1 MGKELFDNIPSKVSD
16 LLSDVK
22 NGRIGLP
29 DLQRPFV
36 WKDNKVRELLDSM
49 MKGYPIGYI
58 MLWSS
63 PDDYENTGHI
73 GKNEKVYKRP
83 DDLVIDGQ
91 QRLTALLAAM
101 YGVTIKAR
109 YVRAG
114 ADELFCGYVP
124 FSWSEKYGTVLP
136 LNRREVLNYNVQI
149 GSFSELE
156 ILANMVQKYQKPVH
170 LAFNSLYYRPEQ
182 YEEITQIIQQ
192 CRSIGFDSYILADP
206 ALLVYLRKEKID
218 CEVHL
223 SGDLGTVNSAMTEV
237 FAKEYPKRIIFQ
249 RKNTISE
256 MRAVIRHIT
265 AQKEAARKEWTYPT
279 EFEAFALNELCQ
291 FSGAFCN
298 SLHCDEMGY
307 LCRVPYWKKP
317 MSLSESKL
325 EKQEKNRP
333 GENISIS
340 EWDSASELTNPV
352 SEDGYLCGATGCGLC
367 TLKQLSDAG
376 ITHLKLVGRGNY
388 TDFMERD
395 IRNLRRTL
403 EILEDSSTEE
413 EYIRAMKAELFPNG
427 CSHMC
432 YAR

>member
-1 MGKELFDNIPSKVSD
+1 MKITS
-16 LLSDVK
+16 
-22 NGRIGLP
+22 GLG
-29 DLQRPFV
+29 
-36 WKDNKVRELLDSM
+36 S
-49 MKGYPIGYI
+49 I
-58 MLWSS
+58 
-63 PDDYENTGHI
+63 DDY
-73 GKNEKVYKRP
+73 P
-83 DDLVIDGQ
+83 
-91 QRLTALLAAM
+91 
-101 YGVTIKAR
+101 R

-182 YEEITQIIQQ
+182 YEEIAQIIQQ

-298 SLHCDEMGY
+298 SQHCDEMGY

-340 EWDSASELTNPV
+340 EWDSASELMNPV

>member
-1 MGKELFDNIPSKVSD
+1 MKITS
-16 LLSDVK
+16 
-22 NGRIGLP
+22 GLG
-29 DLQRPFV
+29 
-36 WKDNKVRELLDSM
+36 S
-49 MKGYPIGYI
+49 I
-58 MLWSS
+58 
-63 PDDYENTGHI
+63 DDY
-73 GKNEKVYKRP
+73 P
-83 DDLVIDGQ
+83 
-91 QRLTALLAAM
+91 
-101 YGVTIKAR
+101 R

-170 LAFNSLYYRPEQ
+170 LTFNSLYYRPEQ
-182 YEEITQIIQQ
+182 YEEIARIIQQ

-352 SEDGYLCGATGCGLC
+352 SEYGYLCGATGCGLC

>member
-1 MGKELFDNIPSKVSD
+1 MKITS
-16 LLSDVK
+16 
-22 NGRIGLP
+22 GLG
-29 DLQRPFV
+29 
-36 WKDNKVRELLDSM
+36 S
-49 MKGYPIGYI
+49 I
-58 MLWSS
+58 
-63 PDDYENTGHI
+63 DDY
-73 GKNEKVYKRP
+73 P
-83 DDLVIDGQ
+83 
-91 QRLTALLAAM
+91 
-101 YGVTIKAR
+101 R

-182 YEEITQIIQQ
+182 YEEIAQIIQQ
-192 CRSIGFDSYILADP
+192 CRSIGLDSYILADP

-340 EWDSASELTNPV
+340 EWDSASELMNPV

>member
-1 MGKELFDNIPSKVSD
+1 MKITA
-16 LLSDVK
+16 
-22 NGRIGLP
+22 GLG
-29 DLQRPFV
+29 
-36 WKDNKVRELLDSM
+36 S
-49 MKGYPIGYI
+49 I
-58 MLWSS
+58 
-63 PDDYENTGHI
+63 DDY
-73 GKNEKVYKRP
+73 P
-83 DDLVIDGQ
+83 
-91 QRLTALLAAM
+91 
-101 YGVTIKAR
+101 R

-182 YEEITQIIQQ
+182 YEEIAQIIQQ

-256 MRAVIRHIT
+256 MRAVIQHIT
-265 AQKEAARKEWTYPT
+265 AQKEATRKEWTYPT

-340 EWDSASELTNPV
+340 ERDSASELTNPV
-352 SEDGYLCGATGCGLC
+352 SEDGSLCGATGCGLC

>member
-1 MGKELFDNIPSKVSD
+1 MKITS
-16 LLSDVK
+16 
-22 NGRIGLP
+22 GLG
-29 DLQRPFV
+29 
-36 WKDNKVRELLDSM
+36 S
-49 MKGYPIGYI
+49 I
-58 MLWSS
+58 
-63 PDDYENTGHI
+63 DDY
-73 GKNEKVYKRP
+73 P
-83 DDLVIDGQ
+83 
-91 QRLTALLAAM
+91 
-101 YGVTIKAR
+101 R

-156 ILANMVQKYQKPVH
+156 ILANMVQKCQKPVH

-182 YEEITQIIQQ
+182 YEEIAQIIQQ

-340 EWDSASELTNPV
+340 EWDSASELMNPV

-388 TDFMERD
+388 TDFMERN

>member
-1 MGKELFDNIPSKVSD
+1 MKITS
-16 LLSDVK
+16 
-22 NGRIGLP
+22 GLG
-29 DLQRPFV
+29 
-36 WKDNKVRELLDSM
+36 S
-49 MKGYPIGYI
+49 I
-58 MLWSS
+58 
-63 PDDYENTGHI
+63 DDY
-73 GKNEKVYKRP
+73 P
-83 DDLVIDGQ
+83 
-91 QRLTALLAAM
+91 
-101 YGVTIKAR
+101 R

-182 YEEITQIIQQ
+182 YEEIARIIQQ

-340 EWDSASELTNPV
+340 EWDSASELMNPV

>member
-1 MGKELFDNIPSKVSD
+1 MKITS
-16 LLSDVK
+16 
-22 NGRIGLP
+22 GLG
-29 DLQRPFV
+29 
-36 WKDNKVRELLDSM
+36 S
-49 MKGYPIGYI
+49 I
-58 MLWSS
+58 
-63 PDDYENTGHI
+63 DDY
-73 GKNEKVYKRP
+73 P
-83 DDLVIDGQ
+83 
-91 QRLTALLAAM
+91 
-101 YGVTIKAR
+101 R
-109 YVRAG
+109 YVCAG

-340 EWDSASELTNPV
+340 EWDSASELMNPV

>member
-1 MGKELFDNIPSKVSD
+1 MKITA
-16 LLSDVK
+16 
-22 NGRIGLP
+22 GLG
-29 DLQRPFV
+29 
-36 WKDNKVRELLDSM
+36 S
-49 MKGYPIGYI
+49 I
-58 MLWSS
+58 
-63 PDDYENTGHI
+63 DDY
-73 GKNEKVYKRP
+73 P
-83 DDLVIDGQ
+83 
-91 QRLTALLAAM
+91 
-101 YGVTIKAR
+101 R

-192 CRSIGFDSYILADP
+192 CRSIGFESYILADP

-340 EWDSASELTNPV
+340 EWDSASELMNPV

-427 CSHMC
+427 CRHMC

>member
-1 MGKELFDNIPSKVSD
+1 MKITS
-16 LLSDVK
+16 
-22 NGRIGLP
+22 GLG
-29 DLQRPFV
+29 
-36 WKDNKVRELLDSM
+36 S
-49 MKGYPIGYI
+49 I
-58 MLWSS
+58 
-63 PDDYENTGHI
+63 DDY
-73 GKNEKVYKRP
+73 P
-83 DDLVIDGQ
+83 
-91 QRLTALLAAM
+91 
-101 YGVTIKAR
+101 R

-156 ILANMVQKYQKPVH
+156 ILANMVQKYQKPMH

-182 YEEITQIIQQ
+182 YEEIAQIIQQ

-317 MSLSESKL
+317 MSFSESKL

-340 EWDSASELTNPV
+340 EWDSASELMNPV

>member
-1 MGKELFDNIPSKVSD
+1 MKITS
-16 LLSDVK
+16 
-22 NGRIGLP
+22 GLG
-29 DLQRPFV
+29 
-36 WKDNKVRELLDSM
+36 S
-49 MKGYPIGYI
+49 I
-58 MLWSS
+58 
-63 PDDYENTGHI
+63 DDY
-73 GKNEKVYKRP
+73 P
-83 DDLVIDGQ
+83 
-91 QRLTALLAAM
+91 
-101 YGVTIKAR
+101 R

-170 LAFNSLYYRPEQ
+170 LTFNSLYYRPEQ
-182 YEEITQIIQQ
+182 YEEIARIIQQ
-192 CRSIGFDSYILADP
+192 CRSIGFESYILADP

-256 MRAVIRHIT
+256 MCAVIRHIT

-317 MSLSESKL
+317 MSFSESKL

-340 EWDSASELTNPV
+340 EWDSASELMNPV

-367 TLKQLSDAG
+367 TLKRLSDAG

>member
-1 MGKELFDNIPSKVSD
+1 MKITS
-16 LLSDVK
+16 
-22 NGRIGLP
+22 GLG
-29 DLQRPFV
+29 
-36 WKDNKVRELLDSM
+36 S
-49 MKGYPIGYI
+49 I
-58 MLWSS
+58 
-63 PDDYENTGHI
+63 DDY
-73 GKNEKVYKRP
+73 P
-83 DDLVIDGQ
+83 
-91 QRLTALLAAM
+91 
-101 YGVTIKAR
+101 R

-156 ILANMVQKYQKPVH
+156 ILANMQKYQKPVH
-170 LAFNSLYYRPEQ
+170 LAFNSLYYRQEQ

-256 MRAVIRHIT
+256 MRAVSRHIT

-317 MSLSESKL
+317 MSFSESKL

-340 EWDSASELTNPV
+340 EWDSASELMNPV

-432 YAR
+432 YVR

>member
-1 MGKELFDNIPSKVSD
+1 MKITA
-16 LLSDVK
+16 
-22 NGRIGLP
+22 GLG
-29 DLQRPFV
+29 
-36 WKDNKVRELLDSM
+36 S
-49 MKGYPIGYI
+49 I
-58 MLWSS
+58 
-63 PDDYENTGHI
+63 DDY
-73 GKNEKVYKRP
+73 P
-83 DDLVIDGQ
+83 
-91 QRLTALLAAM
+91 
-101 YGVTIKAR
+101 R

-170 LAFNSLYYRPEQ
+170 LTFNSLYYRPEQ
-182 YEEITQIIQQ
+182 YEEIAQLIQQ

-265 AQKEAARKEWTYPT
+265 AQKEATRKEWTYPT

-317 MSLSESKL
+317 MSFSESKL

-340 EWDSASELTNPV
+340 EWDSASELMNPV

-432 YAR
+432 YVR

>member
-1 MGKELFDNIPSKVSD
+1 MKITS
-16 LLSDVK
+16 
-22 NGRIGLP
+22 GLG
-29 DLQRPFV
+29 
-36 WKDNKVRELLDSM
+36 S
-49 MKGYPIGYI
+49 I
-58 MLWSS
+58 
-63 PDDYENTGHI
+63 DDY
-73 GKNEKVYKRP
+73 P
-83 DDLVIDGQ
+83 
-91 QRLTALLAAM
+91 
-101 YGVTIKAR
+101 R

-291 FSGAFCN
+291 FTGAFCN

-307 LCRVPYWKKP
+307 LCRVPYLLTCIKNGQQRNDYITCGKATSDRDDIP
-317 MSLSESKL
+317 G
-325 EKQEKNRP
+325 QETP
-333 GENISIS
+333 SI
-340 EWDSASELTNPV
+340 EIPA
-352 SEDGYLCGATGCGLC
+352 EDDTGYLPGASGCGFCALYR
-367 TLKQLSDAG
+367 LKEAG

-388 TDFMERD
+388 TDFMEKD
-395 IRNLRRTL
+395 IRNLRRAL
-403 EILEDSSTEE
+403 DILKASKTEKD
-413 EYIRAMKAELFPNG
+413 YINSMKKILFPYG
-427 CSHMC
+427 CSGNC
-432 YAR
+432 YYRQHYYRSKK

>member
-1 MGKELFDNIPSKVSD
+1 MKITS
-16 LLSDVK
+16 
-22 NGRIGLP
+22 GLG
-29 DLQRPFV
+29 
-36 WKDNKVRELLDSM
+36 S
-49 MKGYPIGYI
+49 I
-58 MLWSS
+58 
-63 PDDYENTGHI
+63 DDY
-73 GKNEKVYKRP
+73 P
-83 DDLVIDGQ
+83 
-91 QRLTALLAAM
+91 
-101 YGVTIKAR
+101 R

-170 LAFNSLYYRPEQ
+170 LTFNSLYYRPEQ

-317 MSLSESKL
+317 MSFSESKL

-352 SEDGYLCGATGCGLC
+352 SEDGYLCDATGCGLC
-367 TLKQLSDAG
+367 TLKRLSDAG

>member
-1 MGKELFDNIPSKVSD
+1 MKITA
-16 LLSDVK
+16 
-22 NGRIGLP
+22 GLG
-29 DLQRPFV
+29 
-36 WKDNKVRELLDSM
+36 S
-49 MKGYPIGYI
+49 I
-58 MLWSS
+58 
-63 PDDYENTGHI
+63 DDY
-73 GKNEKVYKRP
+73 P
-83 DDLVIDGQ
+83 
-91 QRLTALLAAM
+91 
-101 YGVTIKAR
+101 R

-170 LAFNSLYYRPEQ
+170 LTFNSLYYRPEQ
-182 YEEITQIIQQ
+182 YEEIARIIQQ
-192 CRSIGFDSYILADP
+192 CRSIGFESYILADP
-206 ALLVYLRKEKID
+206 ALLVYLRKEKIN

-340 EWDSASELTNPV
+340 EWDSASELMNPV

>member
-1 MGKELFDNIPSKVSD
+1 MKITS
-16 LLSDVK
+16 
-22 NGRIGLP
+22 GLG
-29 DLQRPFV
+29 
-36 WKDNKVRELLDSM
+36 S
-49 MKGYPIGYI
+49 I
-58 MLWSS
+58 
-63 PDDYENTGHI
+63 DDY
-73 GKNEKVYKRP
+73 P
-83 DDLVIDGQ
+83 
-91 QRLTALLAAM
+91 
-101 YGVTIKAR
+101 R

-182 YEEITQIIQQ
+182 YEEIAQIIQQ

-206 ALLVYLRKEKID
+206 ALLVYLRKEKIN

-340 EWDSASELTNPV
+340 ELTNPV

>member
-1 MGKELFDNIPSKVSD
+1 MKITS
-16 LLSDVK
+16 
-22 NGRIGLP
+22 GLG
-29 DLQRPFV
+29 
-36 WKDNKVRELLDSM
+36 S
-49 MKGYPIGYI
+49 I
-58 MLWSS
+58 
-63 PDDYENTGHI
+63 DDY
-73 GKNEKVYKRP
+73 P
-83 DDLVIDGQ
+83 
-91 QRLTALLAAM
+91 
-101 YGVTIKAR
+101 R

-325 EKQEKNRP
+325 EKQEKNHP

-340 EWDSASELTNPV
+340 EWDSASELMNPV

-367 TLKQLSDAG
+367 TLKQLSDTG

>member
-1 MGKELFDNIPSKVSD
+1 MKITS
-16 LLSDVK
+16 
-22 NGRIGLP
+22 GLG
-29 DLQRPFV
+29 
-36 WKDNKVRELLDSM
+36 S
-49 MKGYPIGYI
+49 I
-58 MLWSS
+58 
-63 PDDYENTGHI
+63 DDY
-73 GKNEKVYKRP
+73 P
-83 DDLVIDGQ
+83 
-91 QRLTALLAAM
+91 
-101 YGVTIKAR
+101 R

-170 LAFNSLYYRPEQ
+170 LAFNSLYYRQEQ

-256 MRAVIRHIT
+256 MRAVIQHIT
-265 AQKEAARKEWTYPT
+265 AQKEATRKEWTYPT

-317 MSLSESKL
+317 MSFSESKL

-340 EWDSASELTNPV
+340 EWDSASELMNPV

-388 TDFMERD
+388 TNFMERD
-395 IRNLRRTL
+395 IRNLRRML

>member
-1 MGKELFDNIPSKVSD
+1 MKITS
-16 LLSDVK
+16 
-22 NGRIGLP
+22 GLG
-29 DLQRPFV
+29 
-36 WKDNKVRELLDSM
+36 S
-49 MKGYPIGYI
+49 I
-58 MLWSS
+58 
-63 PDDYENTGHI
+63 DDY
-73 GKNEKVYKRP
+73 P
-83 DDLVIDGQ
+83 
-91 QRLTALLAAM
+91 
-101 YGVTIKAR
+101 R
-109 YVRAG
+109 YARAG

-182 YEEITQIIQQ
+182 YEEIAQIIQQ

-340 EWDSASELTNPV
+340 EWDSASELMNPV

>member
-1 MGKELFDNIPSKVSD
+1 MKITS
-16 LLSDVK
+16 
-22 NGRIGLP
+22 GLG
-29 DLQRPFV
+29 
-36 WKDNKVRELLDSM
+36 S
-49 MKGYPIGYI
+49 I
-58 MLWSS
+58 
-63 PDDYENTGHI
+63 DDY
-73 GKNEKVYKRP
+73 P
-83 DDLVIDGQ
+83 
-91 QRLTALLAAM
+91 
-101 YGVTIKAR
+101 R

-170 LAFNSLYYRPEQ
+170 LTFNSLYYRPEQ

-340 EWDSASELTNPV
+340 EWDSASELMNPV

>member
-1 MGKELFDNIPSKVSD
+1 MKITA
-16 LLSDVK
+16 
-22 NGRIGLP
+22 GLG
-29 DLQRPFV
+29 
-36 WKDNKVRELLDSM
+36 S
-49 MKGYPIGYI
+49 I
-58 MLWSS
+58 
-63 PDDYENTGHI
+63 DDY
-73 GKNEKVYKRP
+73 P
-83 DDLVIDGQ
+83 
-91 QRLTALLAAM
+91 
-101 YGVTIKAR
+101 R

-170 LAFNSLYYRPEQ
+170 LTFNSLYYRPEQ
-182 YEEITQIIQQ
+182 YEEIAQLIQQ

-317 MSLSESKL
+317 MSFSESKL

-340 EWDSASELTNPV
+340 EWDSASELMNPV

>member
-1 MGKELFDNIPSKVSD
+1 MKITS
-16 LLSDVK
+16 
-22 NGRIGLP
+22 GLG
-29 DLQRPFV
+29 
-36 WKDNKVRELLDSM
+36 S
-49 MKGYPIGYI
+49 I
-58 MLWSS
+58 
-63 PDDYENTGHI
+63 DDY
-73 GKNEKVYKRP
+73 P
-83 DDLVIDGQ
+83 S
-91 QRLTALLAAM
+91 
-101 YGVTIKAR
+101 

-182 YEEITQIIQQ
+182 YEEIAQIIQQ

-340 EWDSASELTNPV
+340 EWDSASELMNPV

>member
-1 MGKELFDNIPSKVSD
+1 MKITS
-16 LLSDVK
+16 
-22 NGRIGLP
+22 GLG
-29 DLQRPFV
+29 
-36 WKDNKVRELLDSM
+36 S
-49 MKGYPIGYI
+49 I
-58 MLWSS
+58 
-63 PDDYENTGHI
+63 DDY
-73 GKNEKVYKRP
+73 P
-83 DDLVIDGQ
+83 
-91 QRLTALLAAM
+91 
-101 YGVTIKAR
+101 R

-170 LAFNSLYYRPEQ
+170 LTFNSLYYRPEQ
-182 YEEITQIIQQ
+182 YEEIARIIQQ
-192 CRSIGFDSYILADP
+192 CRSIGFESYILADP

-256 MRAVIRHIT
+256 MRAVIQHIT
-265 AQKEAARKEWTYPT
+265 AQKEATRKEWTYPT

-317 MSLSESKL
+317 MSFSESKL

-340 EWDSASELTNPV
+340 EWDSASELMNPV

-403 EILEDSSTEE
+403 EILEDPSTEE

>member
-1 MGKELFDNIPSKVSD
+1 MKITS
-16 LLSDVK
+16 
-22 NGRIGLP
+22 GLG
-29 DLQRPFV
+29 
-36 WKDNKVRELLDSM
+36 S
-49 MKGYPIGYI
+49 I
-58 MLWSS
+58 
-63 PDDYENTGHI
+63 DDY
-73 GKNEKVYKRP
+73 P
-83 DDLVIDGQ
+83 
-91 QRLTALLAAM
+91 
-101 YGVTIKAR
+101 R

-182 YEEITQIIQQ
+182 YEEIAQIIQQ

-340 EWDSASELTNPV
+340 EWNSASELMNPV

>member
-1 MGKELFDNIPSKVSD
+1 MKITS
-16 LLSDVK
+16 
-22 NGRIGLP
+22 GLG
-29 DLQRPFV
+29 
-36 WKDNKVRELLDSM
+36 S
-49 MKGYPIGYI
+49 I
-58 MLWSS
+58 
-63 PDDYENTGHI
+63 DDY
-73 GKNEKVYKRP
+73 P
-83 DDLVIDGQ
+83 
-91 QRLTALLAAM
+91 
-101 YGVTIKAR
+101 R

-170 LAFNSLYYRPEQ
+170 LAFNSLYYRQEQ

-279 EFEAFALNELCQ
+279 EFEAFASNELCQ

-317 MSLSESKL
+317 MSFSESKL

-340 EWDSASELTNPV
+340 EWDSASELMNPV

-413 EYIRAMKAELFPNG
+413 EYFRAMKAELFPNG

-432 YAR
+432 YVR

>member
-1 MGKELFDNIPSKVSD
+1 MKITS
-16 LLSDVK
+16 
-22 NGRIGLP
+22 GLG
-29 DLQRPFV
+29 
-36 WKDNKVRELLDSM
+36 S
-49 MKGYPIGYI
+49 I
-58 MLWSS
+58 
-63 PDDYENTGHI
+63 DDY
-73 GKNEKVYKRP
+73 P
-83 DDLVIDGQ
+83 
-91 QRLTALLAAM
+91 
-101 YGVTIKAR
+101 R

-170 LAFNSLYYRPEQ
+170 LAFNSLYYRQEQ

-317 MSLSESKL
+317 MSFSESKL

-340 EWDSASELTNPV
+340 EWDSASELMNPV
-352 SEDGYLCGATGCGLC
+352 SEGGYLCGATGCGLC

-432 YAR
+432 YVR

>member
-1 MGKELFDNIPSKVSD
+1 MKITS
-16 LLSDVK
+16 
-22 NGRIGLP
+22 GLG
-29 DLQRPFV
+29 
-36 WKDNKVRELLDSM
+36 S
-49 MKGYPIGYI
+49 I
-58 MLWSS
+58 
-63 PDDYENTGHI
+63 DDY
-73 GKNEKVYKRP
+73 P
-83 DDLVIDGQ
+83 
-91 QRLTALLAAM
+91 
-101 YGVTIKAR
+101 R

-170 LAFNSLYYRPEQ
+170 LTFNSLYYRSEQ

-340 EWDSASELTNPV
+340 EWDSASELMNPV

-367 TLKQLSDAG
+367 TLKQLSDVG

>member
-1 MGKELFDNIPSKVSD
+1 MKITS
-16 LLSDVK
+16 
-22 NGRIGLP
+22 GLG
-29 DLQRPFV
+29 
-36 WKDNKVRELLDSM
+36 S
-49 MKGYPIGYI
+49 I
-58 MLWSS
+58 
-63 PDDYENTGHI
+63 DDY
-73 GKNEKVYKRP
+73 P
-83 DDLVIDGQ
+83 
-91 QRLTALLAAM
+91 
-101 YGVTIKAR
+101 R

-182 YEEITQIIQQ
+182 YEEIAQIIQQ

-256 MRAVIRHIT
+256 MRAVIRRIT

-340 EWDSASELTNPV
+340 EWDSASELMNPV

>member
-1 MGKELFDNIPSKVSD
+1 MKITS
-16 LLSDVK
+16 
-22 NGRIGLP
+22 GLG
-29 DLQRPFV
+29 
-36 WKDNKVRELLDSM
+36 S
-49 MKGYPIGYI
+49 I
-58 MLWSS
+58 
-63 PDDYENTGHI
+63 DDY
-73 GKNEKVYKRP
+73 P
-83 DDLVIDGQ
+83 
-91 QRLTALLAAM
+91 
-101 YGVTIKAR
+101 R

-182 YEEITQIIQQ
+182 YEEIAQIIQQ

-256 MRAVIRHIT
+256 MRAVIRHIA

-340 EWDSASELTNPV
+340 EWDSASELMNPV

>member
-1 MGKELFDNIPSKVSD
+1 MKITA
-16 LLSDVK
+16 
-22 NGRIGLP
+22 GLG
-29 DLQRPFV
+29 
-36 WKDNKVRELLDSM
+36 S
-49 MKGYPIGYI
+49 I
-58 MLWSS
+58 
-63 PDDYENTGHI
+63 DDY
-73 GKNEKVYKRP
+73 P
-83 DDLVIDGQ
+83 
-91 QRLTALLAAM
+91 
-101 YGVTIKAR
+101 R

-192 CRSIGFDSYILADP
+192 CRSIGFESYILADP

-256 MRAVIRHIT
+256 MRAVIQHIT
-265 AQKEAARKEWTYPT
+265 AQKEATRKEWTYPT

-340 EWDSASELTNPV
+340 EWDSASELMNPV

>member
-1 MGKELFDNIPSKVSD
+1 MKITA
-16 LLSDVK
+16 
-22 NGRIGLP
+22 GLG
-29 DLQRPFV
+29 
-36 WKDNKVRELLDSM
+36 S
-49 MKGYPIGYI
+49 I
-58 MLWSS
+58 
-63 PDDYENTGHI
+63 DDY
-73 GKNEKVYKRP
+73 P
-83 DDLVIDGQ
+83 
-91 QRLTALLAAM
+91 
-101 YGVTIKAR
+101 R

-170 LAFNSLYYRPEQ
+170 LTFNSLYYRPEQ
-182 YEEITQIIQQ
+182 YEEIAQLIQQ
-192 CRSIGFDSYILADP
+192 CRSIGFESYILADP
-206 ALLVYLRKEKID
+206 ALLVYLRKEKIN

-340 EWDSASELTNPV
+340 EWDSASELMNPV
-352 SEDGYLCGATGCGLC
+352 SEDGYLCGTTGCGLC